1 MKLKIEIQ
9 KKKEKRF
16 KKKIVFFCS
25 TKPIT
30 TKLVIEIKYAI
41 YQYLSRSFFSSLSL
55 FFVFSMVFSS

>member
-41 YQYLSRSFFSSLSL
+41 SQYLSRSFFPLSL
-55 FFVFSMVFSS
+55 CF